1 MVLQIAQFLR
11 NLHREEK
18 GFTLIE
24 LLIVIAILAVLAAIA
39 IPLVVNQIDKARVAA
54 DKANVAALQTAVD
67 MYEFEK
73 DDRDDITE
81 ELLTGSGPASANG
94 DTGWIAALVAAGYL
108 QKPVESP
115 YKPDGAYEL
124 DRAASGILLVTSN
137 STGEWKEDDPASG

>member
-1 MVLQIAQFLR
+1 MVTDMARFLR
-11 NLHREEK
+11 CLHREER

-73 DDRDDITE
+73 VDRDLDDLDQDE
-81 ELLTGSGPASANG
+81 ANG
-94 DTGWIAALVAAGYL
+94 EGGWIGQLIDEGYL
-108 QKPVESP
+108 QKAVESP
-115 YKPDGAYEL
+115 YKPDGGYKL
-124 DRAASGILLVTSN
+124 DQAASGILLVTSN
-137 STGEWKEDDPASG
+137 STDEWKEDPASG

>member
-1 MVLQIAQFLR
+1 MVTDMARFLR
-11 NLHREEK
+11 CLHREER

-73 DDRDDITE
+73 DDRTDITG
-81 ELLTGSGPASANG
+81 LTQGKANG
-94 DTGWIAALVAAGYL
+94 EGGWIGALITAGYL

-115 YKPDGAYEL
+115 YKESDGYEL
-124 DRAASGILLVTSN
+124 KEASGTKILLVESCSKGKWEETESG
-137 STGEWKEDDPASG
+137 TGN